1 MKEYG
6 NSSIDL
12 QIGANRIRLRPASML
27 GSSGLAGARHGFT
40 EIYGNGLDEHTS
52 GFGNRFDVR
61 YYQDG
66 SVSLRD
72 YGRGVPLG
80 WNDKPQIQNWNWHVI
95 YNELYGG
102 GKYETNQDALAKVT
116 DWKDF
121 NPKDYNYLY
130 SVGLNGLG
138 AASTQYTSE
147 FFIVKSYRNGKVTS
161 RSFKRGI
168 PLVNGEPY
176 DMFSATKEEIK
187 AIPEEIEDTDEPD
200 GTFIH
205 WKPDDTVFDDVNLGS
220 DWLLTTCR
228 DIASI
233 AGIELH
239 FKDDNKNI
247 DIVIEPSTLE
257 DLVQVKSKGNLVLD
271 KKEHPVILKTHNF
284 VHGTTKV
291 EGNSNFIYVA
301 ECDVAVG
308 FTTTTCKNACYHNA
322 VRMVNG
328 KQYEAIDDAIAAFM
342 SEQSKDKGIKITASD
357 YADCFCVVVS
367 SYSNFASFRNQTKDG
382 IDDQFIY
389 TMVKDAVLNL
399 LKEELAKGNK
409 DVTKL
414 IERVV
419 KEAELRKAL
428 KEQEQMLK
436 EANKV
441 TNKTKIK
448 DPNKFTSC
456 EAYEHK
462 DYRKTELWIAE
473 GDSASGALIAA
484 RDAKF
489 QAVIPIRGKALN
501 VTKNT
506 LADIMNNA
514 EIKAIFALLGTGYD
528 LNIEGEKTF
537 NIEDLKF
544 NKVVFATDADE
555 DGYQIRVLLFLI
567 FYKLAPELIKQGH
580 IFIAETPRFGIDLA
594 DGTRVYARNDEIRDK
609 IIKEHPDYTHIERY
623 KGLGEM
629 NADILAETTVDPK
642 TRDLIPVTCDF
653 DSEFERE
660 LIDALFGAD
669 IYKQRK
675 HIITTALGGD
685 ILDSFTSNEL
695 LIEEIDKME
704 FSDDSTGDSE

>member
-1 MKEYG
+1 MSKEYD

-40 EIYGNGLDEHTS
+40 EIYGNALDEHTS
-52 GFGNRFDVR
+52 GYGDRFDVH

-80 WNDKPQIQNWNWHVI
+80 WNDKPHIKNWNWHVI

-102 GKYETNQDALAKVT
+102 GKYETNQKALAEVK
-116 DWKDF
+116 DWSRF

-147 FFIVKSYRNGKVTS
+147 FFIVKSYKKGKVTK
-161 RSFKRGI
+161 REFKRGI
-168 PLVNGEPY
+168 PLVNGEPFN
-176 DMFSATKEEIK
+176 MFTATQKEIES
-187 AIPEEIEDTDEPD
+187 IPEEIEDTDEPD
-200 GTFIH
+200 GTYIH
-205 WKPDDTVFDDVNLGS
+205 WKPDDTVFDDINLGS

-247 DIVIEPSTLE
+247 DIVLEPSTLE
-257 DLVQVKSKGNLVLD
+257 DLVQVKSKGELVLN
-271 KKEHPVILKTHNF
+271 KENPVILKTHNF
-284 VHGTTKV
+284 VHGKTKV

-301 ECDVAVG
+301 ECDIAIG
-308 FTTTTCKNACYHNA
+308 FTTATCKNACYHNA
-322 VRMVNG
+322 VKMVNG
-328 KQYEAIDDAIAAFM
+328 MQYEAIDDAIAQFL
-342 SEQSKDKGIKITASD
+342 SEQAKNRGVKITASD
-357 YADCFCVVVS
+357 YDDCFCVVVS
-367 SYSNFASFRNQTKDG
+367 SYSNYASFRNQTKDG

-389 TMVKDAVLNL
+389 NMVHEAILNL
-399 LKEELAKGNK
+399 LKEEVAKGNK
-409 DVTKL
+409 DVL
-414 IERVV
+414 QLVDRVI
-419 KEAELRKAL
+419 KEAEIRIAA
-428 KEQEQMLK
+428 KEQAQMLK
-436 EANKV
+436 EAAKV
-441 TNKTKIK
+441 ANQTKVK
-448 DPNKFTSC
+448 DPDKFASC
-456 EAYEHK
+456 DAYEHK
-462 DYRKTELWIAE
+462 EYEKAELWIAE
-473 GDSASGALIAA
+473 GDSAKGALVSA
-484 RDAKF
+484 RDSTF
-489 QAVIPIRGKALN
+489 QAVLPIRGKALN
-501 VTKNT
+501 VTKNSLKDI
-506 LADIMNNA
+506 LANA

-537 NIEDLKF
+537 AIEDLKF
-544 NKVVFATDADE
+544 NKIVFATDADE

-580 IFIAETPRFGIDLA
+580 IYIAETPRFGIDLA
-594 DGTRVYARNDEIRDK
+594 DGTRVYARNDEARDK
-609 IIKEHPDYTHIERY
+609 IIKEHPDYRAIERY

-629 NADILAETTVDPK
+629 DADVLAQTTVDPK

-653 DSEFERE
+653 DNAFERE

-669 IYKQRK
+669 IYNQRK
-675 HIITTALGGD
+675 QIITAALGGD
-685 ILDSFTSNEL
+685 IVNSFANNEL
-695 LIEEIDKME
+695 MIEEINNMDFDE
-704 FSDDSTGDSE
+704 D